1 MPVLS
6 AQGLVKH
13 FGPQVVLDGATFTV
27 TTGERVGLVGVN
39 GSGKSTIARILAG
52 VETADA
58 GTVARRRGASIAYLD
73 QNPTFDGDPTAR
85 EAVFAGLAKWAEAKA
100 RHDSATFGL
109 ESGEGDVDALLTAQ
123 ETAAADVERLGGW
136 DRLPEVDA
144 VLSHLGVR
152 LPDARVASM
161 SGGERRRVA
170 LARLLVGRPDLAIL
184 DEPTNHL
191 DVDTV
196 DWLEGHLADDFQGA
210 ILLVTHD
217 RYLLDRVCTRT
228 LELDRGTLRSYD
240 GGYGLY
246 LEQKTERLLLE
257 ARTESNRQNFL
268 RKEIEWLRRQPKAR
282 STKQK
287 ARIERAET
295 AKAVV
300 APREERVARLSVEE
314 ARAGKTILEL
324 RHLGIDLAGR
334 TLIADLEMFLVEGE
348 RIGVVGAN
356 GTGKTTLL
364 RAIMGQL
371 PQTRGEIV
379 LGKNTKIAYF
389 DQDRSGLDDAKSIFD
404 NVAGDQPKIE
414 VDGEAIEPRSY
425 LERFLFDPH
434 KQRQQ
439 VGSLSGGERARV
451 ALAKMLRQKANLLL
465 FDEPTNDLDVSMLGA
480 LETMLADFSGTA
492 VVVTHDRW
500 FLDRV
505 ATSILAFEEGGKVT
519 RYPGNYDAYR
529 TAKQGE
535 KADETARRA
544 LESTRPKAR
553 AASTPPPRAALTS
566 AEKREL
572 AGILE
577 EIDAA
582 EARVRLSESA
592 LSDPAAYARG
602 GDEVRR
608 RTEALAAAKADVLAK
623 VARWEELEAK
633 KGG

>member
-1 MPVLS
+1 MKS
-6 AQGLVKH
+6 
-13 FGPQVVLDGATFTV
+13 FGPQVVLDGATLTI
-27 TTGERVGLVGVN
+27 TTGEHVGLVGNN
-39 GSGKSTIARILAG
+39 GSGKSTLARILAG
-52 VETADA
+52 AELADG
-58 GTVARRRGASIAYLD
+58 GTIARRRGATIAYLE
-73 QNPTFDGDPTAR
+73 QSPVFDGDPTAR
-85 EAVFAGLAKWAEAKA
+85 EAVLGGLAAWSDAKA
-100 RHDSATFGL
+100 RHEAASNSL
-109 ESGEGDVDALLTAQ
+109 EHGEGDVDALLKAQ
-123 ETAAADVERLGGW
+123 EEAASDVERLGGW

-152 LPDARVASM
+152 SPDAKVATM

-170 LARLLVGRPDLAIL
+170 LARLLVARPDMAIL

-196 DWLEGHLADDFQGA
+196 DWLESHLADDFPGA

-228 LELDRGTLRSYD
+228 LELDKGALHSYD
-240 GGYGLY
+240 GGYGMY
-246 LEQKTERLLLE
+246 LEQKAERMAL
-257 ARTESNRQNFL
+257 AQRTESNRQNFL

-295 AKAVV
+295 AIATQG
-300 APREERVARLSVEE
+300 PREEKTARLSVEE

-324 RHLGIDLAGR
+324 RALGIDLGGR
-334 TLIADLEMFLVEGE
+334 TLIEKLDQFLVEGE

-364 RAIMGQL
+364 KAITGQL
-371 PQTRGEIV
+371 TPTRGEV
-379 LGKNTKIAYF
+379 VVGKNTKIAYF
-389 DQDRSGLDDAKSIFD
+389 DQERGGLDDSKSIYE

-414 VDGEAIEPRSY
+414 VGGVAIEPRSY

-451 ALAKMLRQKANLLL
+451 ALARMLRQKANLLL
-465 FDEPTNDLDVSMLGA
+465 FDEPTNDLDVAMLGA
-480 LETMLADFSGTA
+480 LEDMLSDFAGTA

-519 RYPGNYDAYR
+519 RYPGNYEAYR
-529 TAKQGE
+529 RAKEAE
-535 KADETARRA
+535 KAEETARKSEA
-544 LESTRPKAR
+544 PKAR
-553 AASTPPPRAALTS
+553 AAKPSTPPPARPGLTNV
-566 AEKREL
+566 EKREL
-572 AGILE
+572 ENILDDVE
-577 EIDAA
+577 SLEAEVAELESALADPALYTRGDAA
-582 EARVRLSESA
+582 EIKEKQTNLATTKAEVARL
-592 LSDPAAYARG
+592 L
-602 GDEVRR
+602 
-608 RTEALAAAKADVLAK
+608 
-623 VARWEELEAK
+623 ARWEALEAK
-633 KGG
+633 K